1 MIYIYIFI
9 GSASAADLYFCL
21 FVYCKYGCWADLVYG
36 IGFAAQFGGRMH
48 VSKVDLLNFEISCF
62 HDILLMV
69 SDPLV
74 LYFGTNLMHMGPY
87 GCIRMHMEAYGCIW
101 KLFSSILIGFPTF

>member
-1 MIYIYIFI
+1 MRLNSTEVKVI
-9 GSASAADLYFCL
+9 GPASAADLCFCIFL
-21 FVYCKYGCWADLVYG
+21 YYNVGCWADLVCG

-74 LYFGTNLMHMGPY
+74 LYFGTNLMYMGP
-87 GCIRMHMEAYGCIW
+87 CGCIW
-101 KLFSSILIGFPTF
+101 KHMDAYGSYFH

>member
-1 MIYIYIFI
+1 
-9 GSASAADLYFCL
+9 
-21 FVYCKYGCWADLVYG
+21 
-36 IGFAAQFGGRMH
+36 MH

-74 LYFGTNLMHMGPY
+74 LYCGTNLMIWVHMDAYGYIWKHMG
-87 GCIRMHMEAYGCIW
+87 AYGSYFHP
-101 KLFSSILIGFPTF
+101 FS